1 MEVKPGTKVG
11 QFAPYF
17 VVYIKPDGSVL
28 SAPSAGLP
36 NLSKLRGLC
45 LGKSVPD
52 AELQAEFDRLTAGG
66 TDFGAYSKM
75 ANAAVESVTEAL
87 KASDQSAVA
96 AKGFELITWFARI
109 PR

>member
-1 MEVKPGTKVG
+1 M
-11 QFAPYF
+11 
-17 VVYIKPDGSVL
+17 
-28 SAPSAGLP
+28 
-36 NLSKLRGLC
+36 
-45 LGKSVPD
+45 PD

-75 ANAAVESVTEAL
+75 ANATVENVTEAL
-87 KASDQSAVA
+87 EASDKSAVA